1 VKIFSF
7 ARLEMWSEERF
18 VTPMEQISDFSKEG
32 VSGEIGKEKE
42 SSL

>member
-1 VKIFSF
+1 
-7 ARLEMWSEERF
+7 M
-18 VTPMEQISDFSKEG
+18 TPTEQIGGFCFENIER